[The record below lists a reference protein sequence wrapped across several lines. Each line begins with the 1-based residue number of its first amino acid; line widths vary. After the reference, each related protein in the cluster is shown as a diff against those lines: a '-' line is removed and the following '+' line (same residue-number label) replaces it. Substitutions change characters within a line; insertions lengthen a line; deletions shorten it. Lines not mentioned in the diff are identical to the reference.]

1 MNEGLWVFKATT
13 ETSTEGLKKAVNETV
28 KASKGVRQ
36 KIRNAAIA
44 PADVVCD
51 EIPSKAEI
59 DPREVSRKEKVES
72 IKGLL
77 KEVKSQFPE
86 ISHLTVRYADFA
98 AEQIY
103 VNSEG
108 TELITYPTFIY
119 YFAGASLKN
128 ESAVADPILQ
138 RGWESFDK
146 EIRQST
152 FGVAEDVIA
161 SRDRE
166 YGSVPDKSMTCL
178 INGGGLAHEAR
189 ALHESA
195 EETGDEE
202 KVASELITLIDDAT
216 LEEQTGSYTYD
227 DEAVPGQ
234 RTVLIERGMW
244 KTNIHSRATAGE
256 LGVVSTGNGRAMR
269 YDHLP
274 YRRES
279 NFYMAPG
286 DWTLEEMI
294 GDVKL
299 GIHLIST
306 PSCTGDGKMFLFD
319 VSLARLIEN
328 GRFTKYVKS
337 IRIEGPA
344 NAIENIDAVGKE
356 YNIFGICC
364 SDFVGDGN
372 QALWRSEGGPLVRI
386 PKVRR
391 QTSVKLDR
399 RRGVIKGYRPQAIP
413 NTIILARARW

>member
-1 MNEGLWVFKATT
+1 
-13 ETSTEGLKKAVNETV
+13 
-28 KASKGVRQ
+28 
-36 KIRNAAIA
+36 
-44 PADVVCD
+44 
-51 EIPSKAEI
+51 
-59 DPREVSRKEKVES
+59 
-72 IKGLL
+72 
-77 KEVKSQFPE
+77 
-86 ISHLTVRYADFA
+86 
-98 AEQIY
+98 
-103 VNSEG
+103 
-108 TELITYPTFIY
+108 
-119 YFAGASLKN
+119 
-128 ESAVADPILQ
+128 
-138 RGWESFDK
+138 
-146 EIRQST
+146 
-152 FGVAEDVIA
+152 
-161 SRDRE
+161 
-166 YGSVPDKSMTCL
+166 MTCL

-189 ALHESA
+189 ALRESV

-202 KVASELITLIDDAT
+202 KVASELVTLIDDAT

-244 KTNIHSRATAGE
+244 KTDIHSRATAGE

-279 NFYMAPG
+279 NFYMAPE

-306 PSCTGDGKMFLFD
+306 PSCTGDGKMFLYD

-386 PKVRR
+386 PKVRK

-399 RRGVIKGYRPQAIP
+399 RRGVIKGYRPQPIP